1 MQAEKPPT
9 ASELKLFLKDMGV
22 TQKVAAEHGGVSE
35 RMLRRYL
42 NGSHD
47 MTIQVWTFMR
57 RSVMQHR
64 IERARES
71 GELK

>member
-1 MQAEKPPT
+1 MQNDKPPT
-9 ASELKLFLKDMGV
+9 SGELKLFLKDMGV
-22 TQKVAAEHGGVSE
+22 TQKVAAQYGCVSE

-47 MTIQVWTFMR
+47 MTIQVWVFMR
-57 RSVMQHR
+57 RNVMQHR